1 MPLTVLAMLPT
12 KRLSSMYSFFRSSRV
27 AMNLALRMICW

>member
-12 KRLSSMYSFFRSSRV
+12 MRFSSMYSFFRSISS
-27 AMNLALRMICW
+27 AKNLARRMICW